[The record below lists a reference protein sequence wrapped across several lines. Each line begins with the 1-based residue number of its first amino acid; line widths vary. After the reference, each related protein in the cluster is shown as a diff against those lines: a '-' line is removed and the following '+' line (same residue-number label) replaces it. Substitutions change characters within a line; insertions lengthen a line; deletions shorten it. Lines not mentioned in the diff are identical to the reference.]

1 MKDLV
6 IVGHGG
12 LAREVAFLVEEIN
25 RSVPTWNLLGYISPR
40 SAEVGRRYGNYT
52 VCADDAWLSGVDRPI
67 AAVLAIGDL
76 KIMAAVRE
84 RLIANSNIEFPN
96 LVHPAVTGDWGQIT
110 LAQGNLLF
118 NGVSLTTDIS
128 IGSFNIVNP
137 GCTLSHDCVLGSFNL
152 LGPGVHLAGA
162 VNVGDRVLLGTGAK
176 LLPKVQVCDD
186 VVVGA
191 GAVVVNSIADPGTYV
206 GVPSRRVTEC
216 DVNEDAD
223 SHHCL

>member
-12 LAREVAFLVEEIN
+12 LAREVAFLVGEIN
-25 RSVPTWNLLGYISPR
+25 RRTPAWNLLGYIS
-40 SAEVGRRYGNYT
+40 SESTGVGRRYGNYA
-52 VCADDAWLSGVDRPI
+52 VCGDDAWLGAVDRPI
-67 AAVLAIGDL
+67 AAALGIGNLKVLA
-76 KIMAAVRE
+76 AVCE
-84 RLIANSNIEFPN
+84 KFAANSCIEFPN
-96 LVHPAVTGDWGQIT
+96 LVHPAVTGDWGRIT
-110 LAQGNLLF
+110 LGRGNLLF

-162 VNVGDRVLLGTGAK
+162 VSVGDRVLLGTGAK
-176 LLPKVQVCDD
+176 LLPQVRVCDD

-191 GAVVVNSIADPGTYV
+191 GSVVIDSLSDPGTYV
-206 GVPSRRVTEC
+206 GVPSRKVSRAE
-216 DVNEDAD
+216 
-223 SHHCL
+223 SGS

>member
-96 LVHPAVTGDWGQIT
+96 LVHPRSRGTGGQIT
-110 LAQGNLLF
+110 LAQGKPP
-118 NGVSLTTDIS
+118 V
-128 IGSFNIVNP
+128 
-137 GCTLSHDCVLGSFNL
+137 
-152 LGPGVHLAGA
+152 
-162 VNVGDRVLLGTGAK
+162 
-176 LLPKVQVCDD
+176 
-186 VVVGA
+186 
-191 GAVVVNSIADPGTYV
+191 
-206 GVPSRRVTEC
+206 
-216 DVNEDAD
+216 
-223 SHHCL
+223 